1 MALAPDTKFL
11 PGLLIL
17 LHLPGWSFAAPAD
30 THCICYNFTVM
41 FKPPPGQRWCE
52 VRGHV
57 DKKIFVLYDCGSRKV
72 ITLGP
77 LGMKINAT
85 KEWEKQ
91 TETLK
96 DVGDELKYLLARI
109 KPENDTT
116 SAPPTL
122 QAEMCCQREA
132 GRHTGASWRF
142 RFNGQMFLLF
152 DSEKKTWTKVH
163 PEARLMQEEWEKD
176 RDLRHVCVLI
186 HSSMNPSWENNGH
199 RNFHPIPPPPM
210 AIATAITLSPWIF
223 LTCLILLGI

>member
-116 SAPPTL
+116 SGKCEKTPCL
-122 QAEMCCQREA
+122 QMSPGGGQEKSRCRRTGCCY
-132 GRHTGASWRF
+132 
-142 RFNGQMFLLF
+142 FLYIL
-152 DSEKKTWTKVH
+152 KKC
-163 PEARLMQEEWEKD
+163 EL
-176 RDLRHVCVLI
+176 
-186 HSSMNPSWENNGH
+186 
-199 RNFHPIPPPPM
+199 IPPKRPLSKGQTWR
-210 AIATAITLSPWIF
+210 TA
-223 LTCLILLGI
+223 

>member
-176 RDLRHVCVLI
+176 RDLSPYPNRTS
-186 HSSMNPSWENNGH
+186 HSGCHMIEGKQICSFSA
-199 RNFHPIPPPPM
+199 PPPM